1 VQALRSNPDG
11 VAELLVKIWQSAAQA
26 VFHRRNQSEEM
37 AQGSE
42 RVRQRTGRLIKLV
55 ELPSVHERSQAIETA
70 ATERAAKAFLE
81 RWGYDAQQR
90 QAICQAFKQVI
101 SEPK

>member
-1 VQALRSNPDG
+1 M
-11 VAELLVKIWQSAAQA
+11 SAAQA

-55 ELPSVHERSQAIETA
+55 ELPVHERSEAIGDCCYGRGQLQSISGTLA
-70 ATERAAKAFLE
+70 N
-81 RWGYDAQQR
+81 AQQR
-90 QAICQAFKQVI
+90 QAICRIQAGDI
-101 SEPK
+101 

>member
-1 VQALRSNPDG
+1 MS
-11 VAELLVKIWQSAAQA
+11 AQA

-55 ELPSVHERSQAIETA
+55 ELPSVQRLKLLETA
-70 ATERAAKAFLE
+70 TGEGSSSISGTLGLMPNGE
-81 RWGYDAQQR
+81 
-90 QAICQAFKQVI
+90 AICQAFKQVI